1 MLLLNQVTKKFQD
14 EMKALDS
21 IDLTIEKG
29 EQVILLGHNGSGK
42 STLLRMIGGLETIT
56 SGEILLD
63 GQSVS
68 LAKQKEMRKLREKM
82 GHVFQKFNLIPTL
95 SVFQNVLF
103 GALGRNPL
111 VVTTL
116 HPFAKKELREKTM
129 VCLERV
135 GLADLAVRRA
145 DQLSGGQQQR
155 VAIARMLMQEP
166 SVILADEPIA
176 SLDPKAG
183 IEVMDLLVGV
193 AMENKMTLI
202 CTLHQL
208 DLAVSYGSR
217 FVGLKNGELVL
228 DEQKAK
234 HTVDSF
240 AWLYG
245 KQKELLQNV
254 T

>member
-1 MLLLNQVTKKFQD
+1 VLQLKQVTKRFQD
-14 EMKALDS
+14 ETIALTS
-21 IDLTIEKG
+21 IDLAIENG
-29 EQVILLGHNGSGK
+29 EFVILLGHNGSGK

-56 SGEILLD
+56 SGEILL
-63 GQSVS
+63 GGHSV
-68 LAKQKEMRKLREKM
+68 AQARHREMKKLRKKM
-82 GHVFQKFNLIPTL
+82 GFVFQKFNLVPTL
-95 SVFQNVLF
+95 SVFQNVMF
-103 GALGRNPL
+103 GALGRHPFAI
-111 VVTTL
+111 TTL
-116 HPFAKKELREKTM
+116 HPFAKKELREKAM
-129 VCLERV
+129 DCIERV
-135 GLADLAVRRA
+135 GLAHLAGRRA

-155 VAIARMLMQEP
+155 VAIARMLIQEP
-166 SVILADEPIA
+166 SIILADEPIA

-183 IEVMDLLVGV
+183 LEVMDLLVGV
-193 AMENKMTLI
+193 AREKKMTLI

-217 FVGLKNGELVL
+217 FVGLKNGQLVL
-228 DEQKAK
+228 DEQKTN